1 VKPAR
6 HALALLVAILLA
18 SCGSPPPEESMTAGH
33 VRIGAA
39 ESAYKISWHM
49 SATFQAG
56 YPAAFVDI
64 LPGQSG
70 SLLDSLLQGKIEQA
84 LLDRRLDALDSA
96 AFQKAGRKLFTYNLA
111 AQPVYLL
118 VPPQQSL
125 TSLDSLALRRVL
137 EGKVGSWAELG
148 GSMDPVHLYI
158 PSLAGG
164 AMHSL
169 LAYYKGL
176 PQVSASA
183 YGSRDSLIT
192 AARGDA
198 GALVLWP
205 WPVEGL
211 PWKALAFGPVA
222 SPVYP
227 DAATMMEGGGYPFRL
242 DLTYATTR
250 SKQDLAAGFLTFL
263 MSNTGQR
270 EYMNQG
276 YRPAAVPV
284 RIVRL
289 TKGTN

>member
-1 VKPAR
+1 M
-6 HALALLVAILLA
+6 LACAGLLLLD
-18 SCGSPPPEESMTAGH
+18 CGAPSPEESMTAGH
-33 VRIGAA
+33 ARIGAA

-56 YPAAFVDI
+56 CPSAFVDI
-64 LPGQSG
+64 LPGHSG
-70 SLLDSLLQGKIEQA
+70 PLLDSLLQGSMEQA
-84 LLDRRLDALDSA
+84 LLDRRLDARDSA
-96 AFQKAGRKLFTYNLA
+96 AFQQAGRKLFTYDLA

-118 VPPQQSL
+118 VPPEQSMA
-125 TSLDSLALRRVL
+125 SVDSVSLRRIL
-137 EGKVGSWAELG
+137 EGKVASWAELG
-148 GSMDPVHLYI
+148 GSLEPVHLYI

-164 AMHSL
+164 AMHAL
-169 LAYYKGL
+169 LTYFNGL
-176 PQVSASA
+176 PQVSAQA
-183 YGSRDSLIT
+183 HGSRDSLIT

-198 GALVLWP
+198 GALVVWP

-211 PWKALAFGPVA
+211 PWKALSFGPPSA
-222 SPVYP
+222 PVFP
-227 DAATMMEGGGYPFRL
+227 DAVTMMPGGGYPFRL

-270 EYMNQG
+270 EYMNEG

-289 TKGTN
+289 TKGGS